1 MLSAKLKGLDRDL
14 SRLVLG
20 CDNQLDSDHAFVMFD
35 HFFES
40 GGNVFDT
47 AFIYNNGKSDRYL
60 GSWMKDRDIR
70 DKVVILGKGAH
81 TPHCNPKAIR
91 KQLQESLEKLQIA
104 YLDIYC
110 VHRDNTDIPVN
121 EFVDAL
127 DEVQEEGLI
136 KVKGA
141 SNWNL
146 ERFAS
151 AQDYSN
157 TKGKEGFRVLSNNL
171 SLARM
176 NVPVWPGCHSCSND
190 SFKNYLVSNQVAV
203 FPWSSQA
210 RGFFLDSTD
219 LKTPIHAADPTNEER
234 KRVWASDDN
243 DERRKRCFYLAKKKG
258 VEPIQ
263 LALAYVLHQPFP
275 CFPLIGSRNISETES
290 SLGALKVSLNRGDLL
305 WLDLEKD

>member
-20 CDNQLDSDHAFVMFD
+20 CDNQSDSDHAFVMFD

-81 TPHCNPKAIR
+81 TPHCNPIAIR
-91 KQLQESLEKLQIA
+91 KELQESLEKLQIG

-157 TKGKEGFRVLSNNL
+157 TKGKEGLGCLVII
-171 SLARM
+171 LA
-176 NVPVWPGCHSCSND
+176 
-190 SFKNYLVSNQVAV
+190 
-203 FPWSSQA
+203 
-210 RGFFLDSTD
+210 
-219 LKTPIHAADPTNEER
+219 
-234 KRVWASDDN
+234 
-243 DERRKRCFYLAKKKG
+243 
-258 VEPIQ
+258 
-263 LALAYVLHQPFP
+263 
-275 CFPLIGSRNISETES
+275 
-290 SLGALKVSLNRGDLL
+290 
-305 WLDLEKD
+305 WLE